1 MNSDSYAQFD
11 KEIDD
16 LDLSVFDNASAD
28 FEEQFKLDYI
38 FTQIEN
44 EELLDL
50 PITEEN
56 NQIAEEP
63 LQTSESNTSTA
74 ATNSSEKRDCKTN
87 PLSASEIKDRL
98 KHIPVKS
105 IDLPVELTTLTT
117 EEISKITKSL
127 LIFR

>member
-1 MNSDSYAQFD
+1 MNSTIYSQFD
-11 KEIDD
+11 QEIDD

-98 KHIPVKS
+98 KHQQIA
-105 IDLPVELTTLTT
+105 LPNRLLSHKVIIRAKNHL
-117 EEISKITKSL
+117 SKI
-127 LIFR
+127 